1 MRMDENEKSEVE
13 LSDLYYLL
21 YSLNVNIG
29 AFE

>member
-13 LSDLYYLL
+13 LSDLYHLL